1 MVQVGISII
10 LLLQTK
16 TNKTILLHVENT
28 KFDQNYTNQFLIV
41 ALKAHRAKITK
52 KIEMKREQN

>member
-16 TNKTILLHVENT
+16 TNKTILLHVGNT
-28 KFDQNYTNQFLIV
+28 KCDQNYTYQFLIV
-41 ALKAHRAKITK
+41 ALKGHRPKITK
-52 KIEMKREQN
+52 TFEMKREQN